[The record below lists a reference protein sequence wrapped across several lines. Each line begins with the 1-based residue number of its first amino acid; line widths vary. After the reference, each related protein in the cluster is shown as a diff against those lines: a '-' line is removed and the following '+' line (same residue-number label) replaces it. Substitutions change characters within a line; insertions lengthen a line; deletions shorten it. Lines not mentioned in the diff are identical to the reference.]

1 VNTVVCVKLI
11 PDPEAPADSFKI
23 DASAKKVIPS
33 PNVNLVISP
42 FDEQAVEAALR
53 IKDSQGGKV
62 TIISLG
68 MDLPREI
75 VKNPLAMGADDLI
88 ILEDPAFGGG
98 DSWSTAYALAMA
110 IKKVG
115 AFGLIFCGRQAG
127 DWDAGQVGS
136 GIAEILGIPSV
147 TVAKKIEVTDGVVTV
162 ERVLPDGYEVI
173 EATLPALVTVSNELG
188 EPRFAGLKGI
198 MAAAKKQPLVWKPA
212 DIGADMS
219 RIGEVGR
226 LTRLIKLL
234 RPVKEGACELIEGE
248 NLAEAGEK
256 LALRLREAKVI

>member
-1 VNTVVCVKLI
+1 MNSIVCIKLI
-11 PDPEAPADSFKI
+11 PDPEAPAASLKI
-23 DASAKKVIPS
+23 DSTANKVVPSAG
-33 PNVNLVISP
+33 VNLVINP

-53 IKDSQGGKV
+53 IKDSHGGKV

-68 MDLPREI
+68 MDLPREV

-88 ILEDPAFGGG
+88 ILEDPAFEGG

-115 AFGLIFCGRQAG
+115 TFDLIFCGRQAG

-147 TVAKKIEVTDGVVTV
+147 TLAKKIGVTDGMAVV
-162 ERVLPDGYEVI
+162 ERVLPDGYEVV
-173 EATLPALVTVSNELG
+173 EASLPVLITISNELG
-188 EPRFAGLKGI
+188 EPRFAAIKGI
-198 MAAAKKQPLVWKPA
+198 IAASKKQPILWKPVDIDA
-212 DIGADMS
+212 DS
-219 RIGEVGR
+219 SKIGEAGR

-234 RPVKEGACELIEGE
+234 KPVREGKCELIAGE
-248 NLAEAGEK
+248 NLADAGEK